1 MTDQAVDAVDRV
13 TTSDADRTA
22 GHFFGRQRELKALRA
37 DIERAGLDTMAGRK
51 GARPRVLLIAGKPG
65 SGRSA
70 LAAELAG
77 QLTADYPDGVLSVR
91 LTTPGGDR
99 VPDEDT
105 ARRLLGALG
114 VPAPA
119 GAADDD
125 LTELVREALAGRR
138 VLLVLDDAADAGQ
151 VDPFLP
157 DVSDSLVVAV
167 STGPLTGIPDVR
179 PCTLGG
185 LDTGSAVGLLGDFTG
200 AVRITVDPRTAEAL
214 SEECGGQ
221 PAALVLLGGWL
232 AARPKLS
239 VADVA
244 QQFRNL
250 PDEADEPAAA
260 RPLARAFRFV
270 YGSLPQPAARI
281 LRLLTLAPAGLA
293 DAHTASALAAVRC
306 PPPGPPWRTSP
317 GSACCVPARRG
328 SSRCRAALPR
338 CSAR

>member
-1 MTDQAVDAVDRV
+1 
-13 TTSDADRTA
+13 
-22 GHFFGRQRELKALRA
+22 
-37 DIERAGLDTMAGRK
+37 MAGRK
-51 GARPRVLLIAGKPG
+51 GSRPRVLLIAGKPG

-77 QLTADYPDGVLSVR
+77 QLTADYPDGVLNAR
-91 LTTPGGDR
+91 LTTPGGDP
-99 VPDEDT
+99 VPAGET
-105 ARRLLGALG
+105 ARQLLGALG

-125 LTELVREALAGRR
+125 LTELVREAVAGRR
-138 VLLVLDDAADAGQ
+138 VLLVLDDAADAAQ

-157 DVSDSLVVAV
+157 DVSRSLVVAV

-185 LDTGSAVGLLGDFTG
+185 LDTGSAVELLGHFAG

-281 LRLLTLAPAGLA
+281 LRLLALAPAGLA
-293 DAHTASALAAVRC
+293 DAHTASALAGCSVSAARSTLEDFAGLGLLRPCQDGQFEV
-306 PPPGPPWRTSP
+306 PGCLAPLLRALLEAQDRP
-317 GSACCVPARRG
+317 GEVQLAR
-328 SSRCRAALPR
+328 
-338 CSAR
+338 ARLLERRSEEH